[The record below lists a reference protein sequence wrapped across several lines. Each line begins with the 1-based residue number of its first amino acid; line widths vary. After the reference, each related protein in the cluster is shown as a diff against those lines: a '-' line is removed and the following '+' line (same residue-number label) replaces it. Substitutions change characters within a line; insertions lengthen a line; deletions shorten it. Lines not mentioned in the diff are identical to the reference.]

1 MKENDMTENLDYKR
15 LAKELAIEV
24 VKRTASYA
32 MSSTD
37 VALFLGYEPESG
49 SIRRVLEDPTFP
61 QPVALTEN
69 GRRRWARPQV
79 EAWTKAKFDEQGA
92 LILRRLY

>member
-1 MKENDMTENLDYKR
+1 MTGEFDYKR

-24 VKRTASYA
+24 AKRTSSYA

-37 VALFLGYEPESG
+37 VALFLGYEPDSG
-49 SIRRVLEDPTFP
+49 AVKRVLAEPDFP
-61 QPVALTEN
+61 RPISFTEN

-79 EAWTKAKFDEQGA
+79 EAWAKKRFSEQGA
-92 LILRRLY
+92 MVLGSL